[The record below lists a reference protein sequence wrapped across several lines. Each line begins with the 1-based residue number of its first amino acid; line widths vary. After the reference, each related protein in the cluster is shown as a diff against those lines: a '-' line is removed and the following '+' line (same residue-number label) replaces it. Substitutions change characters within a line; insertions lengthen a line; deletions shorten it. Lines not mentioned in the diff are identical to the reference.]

1 MPASNKK
8 TSPKHGLG
16 RGFESLI
23 PTDLL
28 DESFDPTASQDQQ
41 VSELR
46 QIKLDQIEID
56 PNQPRSYFD
65 PEALEDLAASIREH
79 GVVQPIIVT
88 PYKGGYQI
96 VAGERR
102 FRASKIAGIDKI
114 PALVRTLSGLHKLE
128 ISLIENL
135 QREDLNVM
143 ETATAYLK
151 LRDQF
156 NLTLEEIGKKVG
168 NRSVSA
174 VSNKL
179 RLLKL
184 PKFVRKLLVEGKL
197 TEGQARPLI
206 GTDEETIRAVLPKI
220 ISEEWTSRKVEQFV
234 INLKKNR
241 TNKNLSSSRQI
252 NENPYTK
259 QLEQMKSHLKADV
272 NIRINSRGAG
282 KITIVFKD
290 EKEFERL
297 QKMLG

>member
-1 MPASNKK
+1 MPTSDKK
-8 TSPKHGLG
+8 SPKRGLG

-46 QIKLDQIEID
+46 QIKLDQIIAD
-56 PNQPRSYFD
+56 PDQPRRQFD
-65 PEALEDLAASIREH
+65 AEGLEELAISINEH

-88 PYKGGYQI
+88 PHKGGYQI

-102 FRASKIAGIDKI
+102 FRASQIAGLDKI
-114 PALVRTLSGLHKLE
+114 PALVRTLTAQHKLE

-135 QREDLNVM
+135 QRKDLNVM

-156 NLTLEEIGKKVG
+156 NMTLEQIGKRVG
-168 NRSVSA
+168 NLSDSA
-174 VSNKL
+174 VSNRL

-184 PKFVRKLLVEGKL
+184 PHFMREALVEGRL

-206 GTDEETIRAVLPKI
+206 GLDDVTLKKVLPI
-220 ISEEWTSRKVEQFV
+220 IVREEWTSRKVEQFV
-234 INLKKNR
+234 VDFKKNR
-241 TNKNLSSSRQI
+241 SDEKISPSRRIDEQPYSAQLKRIQNHLNTEVKIQTN
-252 NENPYTK
+252 TK
-259 QLEQMKSHLKADV
+259 
-272 NIRINSRGAG
+272 GAG
-282 KITIVFKD
+282 KITIKFKN
-290 EKEFERL
+290 EKEFKRL
-297 QKMLG
+297 QDLIS